1 MARFLTRSLLGL
13 LIVAGYASAFLGL
26 GLISI
31 LSVMP
36 AGIALGL
43 LISSDSLNKGDVLR
57 LRVGGLL
64 GCVLVLVYVYWF
76 GHHWV
81 SPKPEVLGVIIFFG
95 VGPIISGLR
104 VFLRRKR
111 KVT

>member
-1 MARFLTRSLLGL
+1 L
-13 LIVAGYASAFLGL
+13 LIVAGYASVFLEL
-26 GLISI
+26 GVISALGVI
-31 LSVMP
+31 P
-36 AGIALGL
+36 AGIALGI
-43 LISSDSLNKGDVLR
+43 LIYSSDSLDKSDVLG
-57 LRVGGLL
+57 LGIGGLL
-64 GCVLVLVYVYWF
+64 GCVLVLAYVYWL

-81 SPKPEVLGVIIFFG
+81 SPKQGALALFIFFG